1 MLSQPL
7 PHAVNAGKEPWATN
21 PIECEYFQPE
31 NVRDRVKICSFAAV
45 GEKLLT
51 GTSGTDKR
59 EGESRGN
66 RRCTRGNGGGGGGV
80 GGSGKISIESDLCL
94 ENINY
99 SVLCWE
105 PREREEE
112 EYSSGVPRT
121 LPSATKKT
129 SLRSPHNLTNNNNL
143 YKITST
149 LYF

>member
-1 MLSQPL
+1 MGDESHRMCIFSLGMYYT
-7 PHAVNAGKEPWATN
+7 VD
-21 PIECEYFQPE
+21 IY
-31 NVRDRVKICSFAAV
+31 SFAAV
-45 GEKLLT
+45 REKLLT

-66 RRCTRGNGGGGGGV
+66 RRCTRGNRGGEGGGGV

-105 PREREEE
+105 PREREEG

-121 LPSATKKT
+121 PTKKT
-129 SLRSPHNLTNNNNL
+129 SLHAFPPQLN
-143 YKITST
+143 IQT
-149 LYF
+149 LILFIK